1 MCNGAESRGNINGEV
16 VISKVENYNEE
27 RMQNIEFDERGCN
40 SCGRGLNFLQRIHH
54 HLNSLLPTISV
65 SEVGYPLSLIFL
77 SMCVFYILL
86 I

>member
-27 RMQNIEFDERGCN
+27 RMQNIECDERGCN
-40 SCGRGLNFLQRIHH
+40 SCGRGLNILQRIHH

-77 SMCVFYILL
+77 SMCVLL
-86 I
+86 M